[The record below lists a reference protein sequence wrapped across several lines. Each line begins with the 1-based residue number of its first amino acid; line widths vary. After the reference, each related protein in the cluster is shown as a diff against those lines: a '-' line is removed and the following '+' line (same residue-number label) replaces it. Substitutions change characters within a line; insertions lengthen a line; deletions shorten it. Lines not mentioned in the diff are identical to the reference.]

1 VSRDQWSVD
10 DDLSRLKDEIKGSMS
25 QHRNSDDDEP
35 VHHGHHQQIKGN
47 SNVQVAGNLT
57 LNEHKTIDPNH
68 PDAIECP
75 QCRKLTYR
83 LSHWCTECNFNL
95 HDYWADLA
103 KKRERSRFIKVMLF
117 CGISGLLI
125 IFAGTMFLTGKD
137 VLYPLGIGG
146 GLVAM
151 AYAASLRIDKI

>member
-1 VSRDQWSVD
+1 MCCACTVFAEAYY
-10 DDLSRLKDEIKGSMS
+10 LSIWF
-25 QHRNSDDDEP
+25 
-35 VHHGHHQQIKGN
+35 
-47 SNVQVAGNLT
+47 T
-57 LNEHKTIDPNH
+57 
-68 PDAIECP
+68 
-75 QCRKLTYR
+75 TYICGET
-83 LSHWCTECNFNL
+83 SGTECNFNL

>member
-1 VSRDQWSVD
+1 
-10 DDLSRLKDEIKGSMS
+10 
-25 QHRNSDDDEP
+25 
-35 VHHGHHQQIKGN
+35 
-47 SNVQVAGNLT
+47 
-57 LNEHKTIDPNH
+57 
-68 PDAIECP
+68 
-75 QCRKLTYR
+75 
-83 LSHWCTECNFNL
+83 
-95 HDYWADLA
+95 
-103 KKRERSRFIKVMLF
+103 MLF